1 MAQQFLLEGRS
12 LDELA
17 REATHL
23 YGDGARIVRAERV
36 LDAGLAGFLGRR
48 HLEVTVEVPDSR
60 VPRVV
65 PIQPA
70 LHVLGDRAGILA
82 LLDSADRAED
92 DVNADVT
99 DAAAD
104 VTGDA
109 AGDVGSGAFTREA
122 DTDAPPATATAA
134 GAAPTANT
142 APASGDPVSTESA
155 GLSDLLARLGDD
167 RDRTRRD
174 TERVPVLL
182 SAPGDLVLVV
192 GLDDT
197 ARHVADTMVDASAA
211 ADGHVGHVLHGA
223 GDTDPRGTS
232 YLAGRW
238 DAARARALAVESG
251 TTVLV
256 ACGLGPTSAGLPH
269 LEAAA
274 ALGADQVWLVV
285 DARHK
290 PDDTNAWVDHVL
302 ASVEVDALAVVG
314 AGESRSAHTVNDL
327 GVPVGWKDGEP
338 APRTVL

>member
-1 MAQQFLLEGRS
+1 MAPQFLLEGRS

-36 LDAGLAGFLGRR
+36 LDAGIAGFLGRR

-70 LHVLGDRAGILA
+70 LHVLGDRTGILA

-92 DVNADVT
+92 DVNAGV
-99 DAAAD
+99 
-104 VTGDA
+104 
-109 AGDVGSGAFTREA
+109 AGG
-122 DTDAPPATATAA
+122 A
-134 GAAPTANT
+134 GAGAGARSDSGVD
-142 APASGDPVSTESA
+142 ASPEAPVSTESA
-155 GLSDLLARLGDD
+155 GLSDLLARLVDD
-167 RDRTRRD
+167 GARTSAPSG
-174 TERVPVLL
+174 RVPTQL
-182 SAPGDLVLVV
+182 SAPGDLVVV
-192 GLDDT
+192 LGLEQT
-197 ARHVADTMVDASAA
+197 ARRVAATMVDASRAV
-211 ADGHVGHVLHGA
+211 DGHVGHDLHGSGA
-223 GDTDPRGTS
+223 TDLRGLPH
-232 YLAGRW
+232 LAGRW
-238 DAARARALAVESG
+238 DAARARASAVESG

-256 ACGLGPTSAGLPH
+256 ACGLGSAAAGLPH

-290 PDDTNAWVDHVL
+290 PDDTRAWVDHVL
-302 ASVEVDALAVVG
+302 GSLGVDALAVVG
-314 AGESRSAHTVNDL
+314 ADQTRSAHTVNDL
-327 GVPVGWKDGEP
+327 GVPVGWTDGEP

>member
-36 LDAGLAGFLGRR
+36 LDAGIAGFLGRR
-48 HLEVTVEVPDSR
+48 HLEVTVEVPDTR

-92 DVNADVT
+92 DVNADVRA
-99 DAAAD
+99 DMAAD
-104 VTGDA
+104 
-109 AGDVGSGAFTREA
+109 
-122 DTDAPPATATAA
+122 DAP
-134 GAAPTANT
+134 GID
-142 APASGDPVSTESA
+142 GDPVSTELP

-167 RDRTRRD
+167 GGRTHRPA
-174 TERVPVLL
+174 ERVPTVL

-192 GLDDT
+192 GLEDT
-197 ARHVADTMVDASAA
+197 ARGVATSMADASAA
-211 ADGHVGHVLHGA
+211 ATGRVGHDLHGA
-223 GDTDPRGTS
+223 GATDERGLPH
-232 YLAGRW
+232 LAGRW
-238 DAARARALAVESG
+238 EAARARALAVESG
-251 TTVLV
+251 TAVLV
-256 ACGLGPTSAGLPH
+256 ACGLGPTAAGLPH

-274 ALGADQVWLVV
+274 ALGPDQVWVVV

-290 PDDTNAWVDHVL
+290 PDETSAWVDRVR

-314 AGESRSAHTVNDL
+314 AGESRSAHTVHDL
-327 GVPVGWKDGEP
+327 GVPVGWTDGGP
-338 APRTVL
+338 APRTVPRAGSDRNAL

>member
-1 MAQQFLLEGRS
+1 MAPQFLLEGRS

-36 LDAGLAGFLGRR
+36 LDAGIAGFLGRR
-48 HLEVTVEVPDSR
+48 HLEVTVDVPDSR

-99 DAAAD
+99 AAAD
-104 VTGDA
+104 ADAGRDGEAHAGPHVGRDGD
-109 AGDVGSGAFTREA
+109 
-122 DTDAPPATATAA
+122 
-134 GAAPTANT
+134 
-142 APASGDPVSTESA
+142 GDPVSTESA

-167 RDRTRRD
+167 RDRTGRPA
-174 TERVPVLL
+174 ERIPVLL

-192 GLDDT
+192 GLEDT
-197 ARHVADTMVDASAA
+197 ARHVAAGMVDASTA
-211 ADGHVGHVLHGA
+211 ADGHVGYDLHGSGA
-223 GDTDPRGTS
+223 TDPRGLS

-290 PDDTNAWVDHVL
+290 HDDTSAWVDHVL
-302 ASVEVDALAVVG
+302 GSVEVDALAVVG
-314 AGESRSAHTVNDL
+314 AGDSRSAHTVNDL
-327 GVPVGWKDGEP
+327 GLPVGWKDGEP